1 MAIPTEQK
9 ENLRDQLAFHK
20 GRLDSLREQISFMQR
35 EIHVHELVLTLL
47 DNEAVLKVLDD
58 LTDDPDE
65 TARACQDV
73 HGYAT
78 ARGIKIP
85 SELAVAV
92 TQGDEGPEILVTR
105 HDDLHPFELR
115 WDRLNGFRAHR
126 PERPSASRE
135 EAVP

>member
-20 GRLDSLREQISFMQR
+20 GRLDSLRKQIGFMQR
-35 EIHVHELVLTLL
+35 EIRVHELVLTLL

-65 TARACQDV
+65 AARACQDAR
-73 HGYAT
+73 GYAA
-78 ARGIKIP
+78 ARGIEIP

-92 TQGDEGPEILVTR
+92 TQGDEGLEILVTR
-105 HDDLHPFELR
+105 QDDLHPFELR
-115 WDRLNGFRAHR
+115 WDRLNGFCAHR
-126 PERPSASRE
+126 PERPSVGRE
-135 EAVP
+135 EAVS